1 MKVLDLMT
9 QKVHTLPPEASLR
22 DAWQLMRAHHIRQI
36 PIVENGLLVGI
47 VTDRDVKRALPSLFS
62 KAKENEVDTV
72 LDMTTVGRVMTREPF
87 TVTSSDPIRKPL
99 DLMIDRKIGG
109 VPVVDEGKLVGIV
122 SDMDFLK
129 LVREQL
135 TDSD

>member
-9 QKVHTLPPEASLR
+9 QEVHTLPPEASLR
-22 DAWQLMRAHHIRQI
+22 DAWQLMRAQHIRQI